1 MSVDY
6 RLLQRFRASQR
17 RELAARGRLPVE
29 PRPVFQLHDVGD
41 GLGRPGYE
49 GQGYEGQGYE
59 DQGYEE
65 GSREDAVTRP
75 LGRRL
80 TYLVSEDR

>member
-29 PRPVFQLHDVGD
+29 PLPVFQLHDVGD

-49 GQGYEGQGYE
+49 GRGYE

-75 LGRRL
+75 YGRRL

>member
-41 GLGRPGYE
+41 GLGRPGY
-49 GQGYEGQGYE
+49 
-59 DQGYEE
+59 
-65 GSREDAVTRP
+65 
-75 LGRRL
+75 
-80 TYLVSEDR
+80 